1 MKLFPLPSHQGYFYV
16 SPHLG
21 LPEIVLLAVVGDDN
35 VLPVAVRQ
43 QPVARPER
51 GVLGGTQKDN
61 NK

>member
-51 GVLGGTQKDN
+51 WVLGGTQKDN